1 MTIKKT
7 NKLKLLSNNKLL
19 LIITIIGLII
29 FFIIDKYQ
37 QHQNAKQNRLDCY
50 SELNREVS
58 GTVARAFFDDDIN
71 VKAFVIYFTNGKKY
85 INPIFEKSLSG
96 YVNEGDSIYKK
107 AGTFKFVIFRKR
119 YDNPVII
126 VEDTVNCDELK

>member
-1 MTIKKT
+1 MTGKFSSGKA
-7 NKLKLLSNNKLL
+7 L
-19 LIITIIGLII
+19 LIITIVAILIFLI
-29 FFIIDKYQ
+29 MQKYQ
-37 QHQNAKQNRLDCY
+37 DRRNANENRNACY
-50 SELNREVS
+50 TELNREVS

-96 YVNEGDSIYKK
+96 YINEGDSIYKK
-107 AGTFKFVIFRKR
+107 AGTFKFVIFRKQ
-119 YDNPVII
+119 YDNPIII